1 MDMHR
6 RRLLAAMA
14 SAGAVVTCTGLPLG
28 GARAN
33 GMTRILVGFAPG
45 GAADLVAR
53 ALAEGLRASG
63 CTAIVENKAGAG
75 GRIATDG
82 LLSASDGNTL
92 LFTPSTNLTLFPHI
106 YKDLRYTVD
115 TFAVY
120 GTACEFDMGFAVG
133 AASPARTLPEFLEM
147 ARKDR
152 QMAAYG
158 TPGTGTI
165 MHFLGVLLSQTSG
178 VPLTHVPYKGGS
190 MALTDAMGGVL
201 PMLVTTLPAM
211 IPMHKSGRIRILAT
225 SGKAPSPDVPEVPTF
240 ASLGFPD
247 LTISEYFVLLGQK
260 GTDPARAAVMS
271 EAMAVAVR
279 SPGFERA
286 VRQLYFSPL
295 STEPRTL
302 VQRLKRDDGF
312 WAGVVKRTGYTPEA

>member
-14 SAGAVVTCTGLPLG
+14 SAGAAVTCTGLPLG

-53 ALAEGLRASG
+53 ALAEGLRTSG
-63 CTAIVENKAGAG
+63 YTAIVENKAGAG
-75 GRIATDG
+75 GRIATDA
-82 LLSASDGNTL
+82 LLSASDGATL

-115 TFAVY
+115 EFAAY

-133 AASPARTLPEFLEM
+133 ASSPARTLPEFLEM
-147 ARKDR
+147 ARKDK

-165 MHFLGVLLSQTSG
+165 MHFLGVLLSQASK

-201 PMLVTTLPAM
+201 PLLVTTLPAM
-211 IPMHKSGRIRILAT
+211 IPMHKSGKIRILAS
-225 SGKAPSPDVPEVPTF
+225 SGRAASPDVPEVPTF

-260 GTDPARAAVMS
+260 GRDSARAAAMS
-271 EAMAVAVR
+271 EAMAAAVR
-279 SPGFERA
+279 SPVFERA

-295 STEPRTL
+295 STDPQAL
-302 VQRLKRDDGF
+302 AQRLKQDDGF